1 MSQLNFD
8 RLLVTEFCSND
19 FSEIFVAYLL
29 YQKPIQEIAVQ
40 NISDFLY

>member
-8 RLLVTEFCSND
+8 QLLVKDFSSND

-29 YQKPIQEIAVQ
+29 YQ
-40 NISDFLY
+40 